1 MPVKKNLK
9 TTDQTAE
16 EQSLEQQA
24 IAAFEQE
31 LEAEAEAE
39 EAEEAAKPADKKQF
53 ITKEIVIDKYNVKR
67 VRIPLTPAV
76 CDKCGFDVA
85 ARNGLGDYEQMS
97 EQLKAQVAAAIKEHK
112 DIVHTI
118 ATDLI
123 VDEDEVPTEWLGQH
137 KKF

>member
-1 MPVKKNLK
+1 MPTKKLQI
-9 TTDQTAE
+9 DPPVDPD
-16 EQSLEQQA
+16 EQSLERQA

-31 LEAEAEAE
+31 LQVEAKVEEAAEAE
-39 EAEEAAKPADKKQF
+39 KPKAQRRF
-53 ITKEIVIDKYNVKR
+53 ITKETIIDKFNVKR
-67 VRIPLTPAV
+67 TRVLLTPAV

-85 ARNGLGDYEQMS
+85 ARNGLGEYASMTPELQ
-97 EQLKAQVAAAIKEHK
+97 AQVKAAIDEHK
-112 DIVHTI
+112 SIVHTI